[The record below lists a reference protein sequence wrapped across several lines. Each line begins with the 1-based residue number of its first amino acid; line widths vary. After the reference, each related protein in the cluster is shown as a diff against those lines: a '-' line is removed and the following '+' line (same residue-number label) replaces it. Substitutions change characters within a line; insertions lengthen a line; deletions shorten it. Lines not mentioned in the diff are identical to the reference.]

1 MIPSEVRGRLAH
13 ILTLSLTQESVMRIS
28 HKILAAAAFS
38 LTVSAPVFA
47 EPVKNI
53 VLVHGQF
60 ADASGWRA
68 VYDILTKDGYNV
80 NMVQEPMTSLED
92 DAAAT
97 ERVLNRLQGPA
108 ILVGHS
114 YGGAV
119 ITQAGNNQHVAG
131 LVYIA
136 AHAPDAGES
145 TGSNKNKMPGQ
156 IRTQVTP
163 DGYVFIDPAHFHEDF
178 AADLPKDEAEFMARS
193 QSPPNAKVN
202 NTNITNPAWRNKPV
216 WYMVAKDDR
225 AINPN
230 LERMYAA
237 RAKAKTVEVPG
248 SHVAYMSHPKEVAA
262 LIEDAAVNAIK

>member
-1 MIPSEVRGRLAH
+1 
-13 ILTLSLTQESVMRIS
+13 MRITLTF
-28 HKILAAAAFS
+28 LASAALS
-38 LTVSAPVFA
+38 IGLIAPVMA
-47 EPVKNI
+47 EPVRNI

-68 VYDILTKDGYNV
+68 VYDILSRDGYNV

-97 ERVLNRLQGPA
+97 VRLLRRQQGPS

-119 ITQAGNNQHVAG
+119 ITQAGNDPHVAG

-145 TGSNKNKMPGQ
+145 TASNKNKIPGQ
-156 IRTQVTP
+156 IRTQITP
-163 DGYVFIDPAHFHEDF
+163 DGHVFVDPAHFHEDF
-178 AADLPKDEAEFMARS
+178 AADLPKADADFMARS
-193 QSPPNAKVN
+193 QMPPNARVN
-202 NTNITNPAWRNKPV
+202 TTPISNPAWRNKPS

-225 AINPN
+225 AINPE

-237 RAKAKTVEVPG
+237 RANSTTVEVPG
-248 SHVAYMSHPKEVAA
+248 SHAIYISHPKEVAA
-262 LIEDAAVNAIK
+262 LIEDAAIKLGK

>member
-1 MIPSEVRGRLAH
+1 MHTAL
-13 ILTLSLTQESVMRIS
+13 
-28 HKILAAAAFS
+28 KFLAATS
-38 LTVSAPVFA
+38 ISIGLSAPAFA
-47 EPVKNI
+47 EPVRNI

-68 VYDILTKDGYNV
+68 VYDILSRDGYNV
-80 NMVQEPMTSLED
+80 NMVQEPLTSLEE

-119 ITQAGNNQHVAG
+119 ITQAGNNIHVAG

-145 TGSNKNKMPGQ
+145 TGSNKNKLPGQ
-156 IRTQVTP
+156 IRTQLTP
-163 DGYVFIDPAHFHEDF
+163 DGYVFVDPAHFAEDF
-178 AADLPKDEAEFMARS
+178 AADIPKEDAEFMARS
-193 QSPPNAKVN
+193 QMPPNAQVN

-248 SHVAYMSHPKEVAA
+248 SHAIYISHPKEVAA
-262 LIEDAAVNAIK
+262 LIEDAAANAIK